1 MERGQPR
8 TGLDHLY
15 TNKPDKLS
23 SVQTYFTGMSDHKMI
38 KFTRFTKSFKQS
50 PRFVRK
56 RMFKNFD
63 EETFK
68 QKLEETNL
76 DEVLACT
83 DVDEAAELLVI
94 KLNSV
99 LDEMAPVKTI
109 QTRKR
114 YAPWLSEDAKKLQ
127 EARNT
132 AQEKATLTDSPEDW
146 RQYRSLR
153 NQVTARSR
161 ADNKEWQRKQLDD
174 KENSPTGMWRTI
186 KSWLGWGGG
195 GTPTQLFS
203 EGRMVTSPGGLASSM
218 NKFFLDKV
226 RNLRSSVPAVQT
238 DPLAKMKQAMQ
249 GRRCRFKLGTVSN
262 EDVIKVIKSLKNSKA
277 TGVDYIDTRTVK
289 SIINLSIT
297 TNTFPSFGNLIKSFH
312 F

>member
-38 KFTRFTKSFKQS
+38 QFTRITKSFKES

-63 EETFK
+63 EEIFK
-68 QKLEETNL
+68 HKLEETNL

-174 KENSPTGMWRTI
+174 KMNSPIGMWRTI
-186 KSWLGWGGG
+186 KSWLRWGVVR
-195 GTPTQLFS
+195 TPTQRFS
-203 EGRMVTSPGGLASSM
+203 EGRIMTSYGGLASS
-218 NKFFLDKV
+218 
-226 RNLRSSVPAVQT
+226 SWIQSGT
-238 DPLAKMKQAMQ
+238 
-249 GRRCRFKLGTVSN
+249 LG
-262 EDVIKVIKSLKNSKA
+262 A
-277 TGVDYIDTRTVK
+277 Q
-289 SIINLSIT
+289 LSRVT
-297 TNTFPSFGNLIKSFH
+297 H
-312 F
+312 